1 VWVVCTHC
9 FVKSRKCA
17 MNRIPAQP
25 GHIDDRRK
33 DLLNARTS
41 VALYQGLDV
50 ADQEKQDGEPT
61 NAYIEGANYLQIE
74 EMSLMP
80 RRLLCPGYYGRCHV

>member
-1 VWVVCTHC
+1 
-9 FVKSRKCA
+9 